1 MKRSSYTEETIE
13 SARLYAKIVDKSF
26 SNDKKMVKFFV
37 NEREKNPNF
46 ARNMEVVNVLSNK
59 QFMNFRV
66 PLYTKIVGKN
76 FLNDVEMA
84 KFFISEREENPNFA
98 RNMQVME
105 VLTNKEFVSFRVPL
119 YAKIA
124 GKNFSNDVEM
134 AKFFINEREESPN
147 FRKNIQAMQYLI
159 EDKKIKNV
167 DELTNEKIEEARDIG
182 NSRNLERELQEKYG
196 FNKGYIAEGP
206 YHASLNVVLT
216 PAINHYNELSIEEKN
231 HILGKYDMIGG
242 TFTLSENK
250 DGNLQVDIKLEKD
263 VEKQSEKIN
272 EKQVEVSHKKSS
284 KMQGLYDDMPED
296 VKKSY
301 DDMMKKSFTKDL
313 DKLTNGE
320 VAYLNAFFKDWC
332 KDIEPEKMDVEDA
345 KVYAI
350 YTKVKNRYN
359 KLVKQFGNIKISDDN
374 QSIKKVNEVICAKI
388 R

>member
-250 DGNLQVDIKLEKD
+250 DGNLQVDIKMEKD
-263 VEKQSEKIN
+263 V

-359 KLVKQFGNIKISDDN
+359 KLVKQFGNIEISDDD
-374 QSIKKVNEVICAKI
+374 QSIKKVNDVICAKI